1 MEKRLLIAGATLGCG
16 LLLVFGRL
24 VQLTT
29 IHNEGLARRALNQ
42 HQTKVEVLS
51 RRGAIVDRNGNP
63 LALSVPAESIFVRPR
78 ELPADAGKWVAPLA
92 AALHL
97 PAEKVRES
105 LRSKAQFVWL
115 KRRATPQEAAQ
126 VRAVGVT
133 CLRNVVDCLDSVE
146 TERRFYPQGT
156 LAAPVVGFTDIDARG
171 IAGIEQS
178 YDRYLREE
186 PAEIVG
192 ERDALGRMIL
202 AHGVAASPE
211 VLNVRLTLDI
221 GIQSIA
227 EQELARAVQST
238 GAESGT
244 VVVLDP
250 QTFAVLALAQVPT
263 FDPNSPAAVRPERRR
278 NRTVG
283 DVYEPGSTLKVLLT
297 AAALDAKRLSPSEK
311 IFCENGRYA
320 VGRSVIND
328 HHPHGWLS
336 VTQIIQQSSNIG
348 AAKIAERLG
357 KEIYSAYLRAFGFGR
372 LSEIE
377 LPNESPG
384 LLPAPSLWGRIHLVT
399 AGFGQ
404 GFAVTPLQLAS
415 AYAALANGGTLMRP
429 YIVSEILNSEGKVV
443 EARNPQRLL
452 QVVTSDTARQM
463 LAIMER
469 VTEKEGTGTRARIDG
484 FHVAG
489 KTGTSQK
496 PDPRGGYSARDRI
509 ASFVGIVPADQPRLV
524 VLVAIDTPRT
534 AVYGGEVAAPVFQ
547 AIAKQSLAYLGIE
560 GEKPKLDI
568 SPAIIPIPPPESVKS
583 DPLRHSI
590 AVSSAETSADSN
602 GATGIGAAEPNFI
615 GMSLREAMLAAQR
628 NGWQIELRGSGY
640 VKKQAVRKD
649 AEAPVYELT
658 LTALGGDR
666 P

>member
-1 MEKRLLIAGATLGCG
+1 MEKRLLVTGATLGCG

-24 VQLTT
+24 VQLTA
-29 IHNEGLARRALNQ
+29 IHGEDLARQAFNQ
-42 HQTKVEVLS
+42 HQKKMEVPS
-51 RRGAIVDRNGNP
+51 RRGAVVDRNGNP
-63 LALSVPAESIFVRPR
+63 LALSVPAESVFVRPQK
-78 ELPADAGKWVAPLA
+78 LPADAGKWAAPVAT
-92 AALHL
+92 ALHL

-105 LRSKAQFVWL
+105 FRAKAQFVWL

-126 VRAVGVT
+126 VRAVGVK
-133 CLRNVVDCLDSVE
+133 CLDNANCLDSVE

-156 LAAPVVGFTDIDARG
+156 LAAPVIGFTDIDARG

-202 AHGVAASPE
+202 AHGVAAAPE

-221 GIQSIA
+221 GIQGIA
-227 EQELARAVQST
+227 EQELAQAVQST

-244 VVVLDP
+244 AVVLDP

-263 FDPNSPAAVRPERRR
+263 FNPNSPAAVRPERRR
-278 NRTVG
+278 NRTAG
-283 DVYEPGSTLKVLLT
+283 DIYEPGSTMKVLLT
-297 AAALDAKRLSPSEK
+297 AAALDAKRLLPNEK
-311 IFCENGRYA
+311 IFCENGHYA
-320 VGRSVIND
+320 VGKSIIND
-328 HHPHGWLS
+328 SHPHGWLS

-348 AAKIAERLG
+348 AAKIAEHLG
-357 KEIYSAYLRAFGFGR
+357 KETYSAYLRAFGFGR

-384 LLPAPSLWGRIHLVT
+384 ILPAPSLWGRIHLVT
-399 AGFGQ
+399 ASFGQ

-429 YIVSEILNSEGKVV
+429 FIVSEILNSEGKVV

-452 QVVTSDTARQM
+452 QVVTGDTAGQILGM
-463 LAIMER
+463 MEQ
-469 VTEKEGTGTRARIDG
+469 VTEKEGTGTRARIEG
-484 FHVAG
+484 FRVAG

-509 ASFVGIVPADQPRLV
+509 ASFIGIVPADRPRLV

-534 AVYGGEVAAPVFQ
+534 GVYGGQIAAPVFQ
-547 AIAKQSLAYLGIE
+547 AIAKQSLAYLGVE
-560 GEKPKLDI
+560 GEKPKVDV
-568 SPAIIPIPPPESVKS
+568 SPALIPVPSPESVKS
-583 DPLRHSI
+583 DLLRHAI
-590 AVSSAETSADSN
+590 AAKNAEASPD
-602 GATGIGAAEPNFI
+602 GGEATEAGNAGPNFI
-615 GMSLREAMLAAQR
+615 GLSLREAMLAAHQ
-628 NGWQIELRGSGY
+628 NGWQVEMRGSGY
-640 VKKQAVRKD
+640 VKQQTVRKN